1 MKTFQRLALACAP
14 LLLAAC
20 AAQKPAPDTGAAPP
34 EQWQAPLPGDYG
46 LLPHS
51 GMLTDLGQWWQ
62 QHGDP
67 VLVRLIDAAQA
78 ASPTLASAQSRISQA
93 RAERVAAGAA
103 LLPTLDA
110 AVSATRKSA
119 QPPLPANTVVQA
131 GLESSWEI
139 DLFGGNRAIRSAAQS
154 RLEGV
159 QAGWHEARVSVA
171 AEVANLYYGL
181 RACERLLA
189 ITVAD
194 AASRAENAR
203 LSGLSADAGFEAPAT
218 AALARAS
225 AATGSARAT
234 QQRSQ
239 CDSDIKALT
248 ALTAIPEP
256 ELRQSLATTASPA
269 PEDSPPVVISS
280 LPARTLAQRPD
291 VFAAEREVEA
301 ASADLGS
308 AEAQRYPRLTLS
320 GSVGAARF
328 RAAGLSENIDTWSIG
343 PLALT
348 MPIYDGGRRAAN
360 VEAAR
365 ARYEAAVATY
375 RARVRQAVRE
385 VEEALVNL
393 QSTSARRDD
402 VLASAQG
409 YRVSFNATESRY
421 KNGLASL
428 VELEESRRTLLAA
441 ESVVVTLER
450 ERRAAWIAL
459 YRAAGGGWM
468 PPDETSAQR

>member
-1 MKTFQRLALACAP
+1 VP
-14 LLLAAC
+14 LLLVAC
-20 AAQKPAPDTGAAPP
+20 AAQKPSPDAGATAP

-51 GMLTDLGQWWQ
+51 GMLTDLSQWWQ

-67 VLVRLIDAAQA
+67 LLVRLIDAAQA
-78 ASPTLASAQSRISQA
+78 ASPTLASAKSRIGQA

-131 GLESSWEI
+131 GLDSAWEI
-139 DLFGGNRAIRSAAQS
+139 DLFGGNRASRNAAQA
-154 RLEGV
+154 RLEGA

-181 RACERLLA
+181 RACERQLA

-194 AASRAENAR
+194 AASRAEIAR
-203 LSGLSADAGFEAPAT
+203 LSRLSADAGFQAPAT

-225 AATGSARAT
+225 AAEGSARAT
-234 QQRSQ
+234 QQRAL
-239 CDSDIKALT
+239 CDIDIKALA

-256 ELRQSLATTASPA
+256 ELRQSLSASALPA
-269 PEDSPPVVISS
+269 SEQSPPVVISS
-280 LPARTLAQRPD
+280 LPARTLTQRPD
-291 VFAAEREVEA
+291 VFTAEREVDA
-301 ASADLGS
+301 ASANLGS
-308 AEAQRYPRLTLS
+308 VEAQRYPRLTLS
-320 GSVGAARF
+320 GSVGVARF
-328 RAAGLSENIDTWSIG
+328 RAAGLSDDLSTWSIG
-343 PLALT
+343 PLALS

-360 VEAAR
+360 IEAAR
-365 ARYEAAVATY
+365 ARYEEAVANY

-402 VLASAQG
+402 VLAAAQG

-428 VELEESRRTLLAA
+428 VELEETRRTMLAA
-441 ESVVVTLER
+441 DSVVVTLER

-459 YRAAGGGWM
+459 YRAAGGGWT
-468 PPDETSAQR
+468 PPAEISAQR

>member
-1 MKTFQRLALACAP
+1 MKPLQRIAFACVP

-20 AAQKPAPDTGAAPP
+20 ATQKSAPDAGATLP
-34 EQWQAPLPGDYG
+34 EQWQAPVPENFG

-51 GMLTDLGQWWQ
+51 GMLTDLSQWWQ

-78 ASPTLASAQSRISQA
+78 ASPTLASARSRISQA
-93 RAERVAAGAA
+93 RAERVATGAA

-110 AVSATRKSA
+110 SASATRKSA

-139 DLFGGNRAIRSAAQS
+139 DLFGGNRAGRNAAQA
-154 RLEGV
+154 RLEGA

-181 RACERLLA
+181 RACERQLA
-189 ITVAD
+189 ITTAD
-194 AASRAENAR
+194 AASRAEIAR
-203 LSGLSADAGFEAPAT
+203 LTQLSADAGFQAPAT

-225 AATGSARAT
+225 AAEGSARAT
-234 QQRSQ
+234 QQRAL
-239 CDSDIKALT
+239 CDIDVKALA
-248 ALTAIPEP
+248 ALTAIAEP
-256 ELRQSLATTASPA
+256 ELRQSLAASASPA
-269 PEDSPPVVISS
+269 PEQSPPIVIDS
-280 LPARTLAQRPD
+280 LPARTLTQRPD
-291 VFAAEREVEA
+291 IFTAEREVDA

-320 GSVGAARF
+320 GSVGVARF
-328 RAAGLSENIDTWSIG
+328 RAAGLSDNLSTWSIG

-348 MPIYDGGRRAAN
+348 VPIYDGGRRAAN
-360 VEAAR
+360 IDAAR
-365 ARYEAAVATY
+365 ARYDEAVSNY

-402 VLASAQG
+402 VLAAADG
-409 YRVSFNATESRY
+409 YRSSFKATESRY

-441 ESVVVTLER
+441 ESIVVTLER
-450 ERRAAWIAL
+450 ERRAAWIGL
-459 YRAAGGGWM
+459 YRAAGGGWT
-468 PPDETSAQR
+468 PPAETSAQR